1 MEDRRAIVRTRVR
14 RAAEIVVGD
23 RAPAKIRCVLRDL
36 TSAGACIALDCPYE
50 MPDTFELTLDRGRS
64 LRPFARPARRFVR
77 DAGACRGKQRGR
89 RRMTA
94 GRVDRDVGMNR
105 ISLAAEAAAARGGCA
120 GRP

>member
-64 LRPFARPARRFVR
+64 LRPCRVR
-77 DAGACRGKQRGR
+77 WRSH
-89 RRMTA
+89 
-94 GRVDRDVGMNR
+94 DRLGVSFEMQVP
-105 ISLAAEAAAARGGCA
+105 AAESNAAGVG
-120 GRP
+120 